1 MATRRSALIRRSFV
15 SGVLLVAPP
24 AVTLFVFSFAFG
36 WLVGL
41 VDQVVRWAGPERLA
55 EDVAL
60 VVRILAIVILVVVIT
75 FLGYLAQR
83 GLGRRVFGRMGRVMN
98 VIPLLSVV
106 YGSVRQVADS
116 LVERSSRYEDVVLVG
131 YPHADSYVIGFVTGE
146 TPPEL
151 QAAVDRPT
159 TLVYVPNS
167 PNPTGGRMLVVPDDR
182 LHETEM
188 SIRNAL
194 RTTVTTGMAT
204 DGQVEPVG
212 RHQPGSRGT
221 GQARK

>member
-1 MATRRSALIRRSFV
+1 MATRLGALIRRSFV
-15 SGVLLVAPP
+15 SGVLLVAPL
-24 AVTLFVFSFAFG
+24 AVTLFVFSLAFG
-36 WLVGL
+36 WLIGL
-41 VDQVVRWAGPERLA
+41 VDPVVGWVGLDRIADDA
-55 EDVAL
+55 AI
-60 VVRILAIVILVVVIT
+60 VVRILAIAILVVAVT
-75 FLGYLAQR
+75 LLGYLAQR
-83 GLGRRVFGRMGRVMN
+83 GLGRRVFGRMGRIMN
-98 VIPLLSVV
+98 VIPLISVV

-116 LVERSSRYEDVVLVG
+116 LVERSSRYEDVVLVE

-151 QAAVDRPT
+151 QSAVDRPT

-167 PNPTGGRMLVVPDDR
+167 PNPTGGRMLVVPDER

-204 DGQVEPVG
+204 DRQVETVG
-212 RHQPGSRGT
+212 QRQPGSRDT
-221 GQARK
+221 GPARK

>member
-15 SGVLLVAPP
+15 SGVLLVAPL
-24 AVTLFVFSFAFG
+24 AVTLFVFSLAFG
-36 WLVGL
+36 WLIGL

-75 FLGYLAQR
+75 FLGYLAKR

-116 LVERSSRYEDVVLVG
+116 LVERSSRYEDVVLVE